1 MKRIG
6 ILTFH
11 YPENMNYGAILQA
24 YALMKIL
31 LNMKQDVK
39 IINYKPDVSKKLEKF
54 NIEGKA
60 FKRFSDKFLKLTKLY
75 KKSDL
80 KNINEEFDI
89 FIVGSDQVWRAG
101 RLRFHPEYF
110 FSFVEKDKKK
120 ISYAASFGLDHWK
133 GHFLATYIIKKLI
146 KKFDYISV
154 REKSGIN
161 ICKDIFNVKAEWV
174 LDPTLMLEK
183 KEYQL
188 ILNDYKD
195 KNHLKKS
202 YAAYVI
208 LDDSEE
214 FQQYGKKIA
223 NKLNLDLKFIDG
235 EKIFKNN
242 KQWIVHNEIS
252 QWLTYLKDADLV
264 ITDSFHCTVFSLIF
278 HRNFIVIANKRRGT
292 ARLESLLSMV
302 GLEDRLIKDGNSN
315 IEKIINKKINYKEV
329 DEKIKKEREKSFLFL
344 KKALGVN

>member
-1 MKRIG
+1 MKKIG

-54 NIEGKA
+54 NIEGRA
-60 FKRFSDKFLKLTKLY
+60 FQHFSDRFLKLTKLY

-80 KNINEEFDI
+80 KNLNKEFDT

-101 RLRFHPEYF
+101 RLRFYPEYF
-110 FSFVEKDKKK
+110 LNFVEKDKKK

-133 GHFLATYIIKKLI
+133 GHFFATYIIKRLI
-146 KKFDYISV
+146 KRFNYISV
-154 REKSGIN
+154 REKSGID
-161 ICKDIFNVKAEWV
+161 ICKNIFNVKAEWV

-183 KEYQL
+183 EEYQL
-188 ILNDYKD
+188 ILNEYQEKKHLE
-195 KNHLKKS
+195 KN
-202 YAAYVI
+202 YIAYVI
-208 LDDSEE
+208 LDDDKET
-214 FQQYGKKIA
+214 QKYGKNIA
-223 NKLNLDLKFIDG
+223 NELTLDLKFIDG
-235 EKIFKNN
+235 EKIFKDN

-252 QWLTYLKDADLV
+252 QWLTYLKDAKLV

-278 HRNFIVIANKRRGT
+278 HKNFIVIANKRRGM

-302 GLEDRLIKDGNSN
+302 GLEERLIKDRSN
-315 IEKIINKKINYKEV
+315 DIEKIINKKINYKEV
-329 DEKIKKEREKSFLFL
+329 DKKIKEERARSFFFL